1 MNRPDMIRAVQKAL
15 GVDVDGNAGPQT
27 WQAIYD
33 RICPDAPAPAASPA
47 TPAAAGPPASADKVD
62 PRSESVIA
70 TLLPEVQPY
79 ARALVTKSAQNGITI
94 KVISGLRTYD
104 EQNDLYAQGR
114 TKPGNIVTNARGG
127 YSNHNFGIAFD
138 IGVFEGSSYKDES
151 PKYKAVGALGTDLGL
166 EWGGN
171 WKTIQ
176 DEPHFQLR
184 PTWAADLSEKDMLA
198 DLRDRKEEGKAV
210 YAA

>member
-1 MNRPDMIRAVQKAL
+1 
-15 GVDVDGNAGPQT
+15 
-27 WQAIYD
+27 
-33 RICPDAPAPAASPA
+33 
-47 TPAAAGPPASADKVD
+47 
-62 PRSESVIA
+62 
-70 TLLPEVQPY
+70 VQPY
-79 ARALVTKSAQNGITI
+79 ARALVTKAAQNGITI

-184 PTWAADLSEKDMLA
+184 PNWAADLSEKDMLA
-198 DLRDRKEEGKAV
+198 ELRDRKDEGKAV
-210 YAA
+210 YVA

>member
-1 MNRPDMIRAVQKAL
+1 
-15 GVDVDGNAGPQT
+15 G
-27 WQAIYD
+27 
-33 RICPDAPAPAASPA
+33 
-47 TPAAAGPPASADKVD
+47 DKVD

-104 EQNDLYAQGR
+104 EQNALCAQGR
-114 TKPGNIVTNARGG
+114 TKPGKIVTKARGG

-138 IGVFEGSSYKDES
+138 IGVWEGNSYKDES
-151 PKYKAVGALGTDLGL
+151 PKYKAVGVLGMDLGL

-171 WKTIQ
+171 WKTIEDQ
-176 DEPHFQLR
+176 PHFQLR
-184 PTWAADLSEKDMLA
+184 PTWAADLSEKDML
-198 DLRDRKEEGKAV
+198 
-210 YAA
+210 

>member
-1 MNRPDMIRAVQKAL
+1 MNLPDTIRAVQKAL
-15 GVDVDGNAGPQT
+15 GVDVDGNAGPAT
-27 WQAIYD
+27 WTAIYN
-33 RICPDAPAPAASPA
+33 RIVPNTTQPAPAPPTSE
-47 TPAAAGPPASADKVD
+47 KVD
-62 PRSESVIA
+62 DRSEGVIA

-79 ARALVTKSAQNGITI
+79 ARALVTKAGANGITI
-94 KVISGLRTYD
+94 KVISGLRTYA
-104 EQNDLYAQGR
+104 EQDDLYAQGR

-138 IGVFEGSSYKDES
+138 VGVFEGSSYLDES
-151 PKYKAVGALGTDLGL
+151 PKYKAVGVLGKDLGL

-184 PTWAADLSEKDMLA
+184 PKWAADESEKDMLA
-198 DLRDRKEEGKAV
+198 ELRSRKDSGEGV
-210 YAA
+210 YA

>member
-1 MNRPDMIRAVQKAL
+1 MNLPDMIRAVQNAL
-15 GVDVDGNAGPQT
+15 GVDVDGNAGPDT
-27 WQAIYD
+27 WNAIYN
-33 RICPDAPAPAASPA
+33 RICPGASPP
-47 TPAAAGPPASADKVD
+47 TSTSTSTAAAAPPSGDKVD

-79 ARALVTKSAQNGITI
+79 ARALVTKAAANGITI

-114 TKPGNIVTNARGG
+114 TKPGKIVTNAPAG

-138 IGVFEGSSYKDES
+138 IGVFEGTKYLDES
-151 PKYKAVGALGTDLGL
+151 PKYKAVGVLGTDLGL

-171 WKTIQ
+171 WKSIQ

-184 PTWAADLSEKDMLA
+184 PSWAADLSEKDMLA
-198 DLRDRKEEGKAV
+198 QLRDRKDEGKGV
-210 YAA
+210 YV